1 MESEAGK
8 LFRSFQSLD
17 GIGKQIFRIGMYFKL
32 NEIGAEDIAGKLGGK
47 HSLFGIA
54 HAARVGQQLNMV
66 AVEMGEHFVAL
77 VVFEINAF
85 HGHCDHLR
93 TRSYDRIEH
102 ELV

>member
-1 MESEAGK
+1 
-8 LFRSFQSLD
+8 
-17 GIGKQIFRIGMYFKL
+17 MYFKL
-32 NEIGAEDIAGKLGGK
+32 DEIGAEDIAGKLGGK
-47 HSLFGIA
+47 HGLLGIA

-77 VVFEINAF
+77 VVFEINTF